1 MFAAPTIT
9 GDLSETDTA
18 SEVWCSVAVF
28 SRLDNDA
35 DNSSWGFSWAK
46 LRLKIKLRLVYV
58 VSTDKEI
65 NR

>member
-35 DNSSWGFSWAK
+35 DNSSWGLSWAK
-46 LRLKIKLRLVYV
+46 LRLKIELRLV
-58 VSTDKEI
+58 
-65 NR
+65 